1 MARVW
6 AGNGVRMIGILGRIQ
21 AALASRAEYGRLKA
35 RMFSGRPILVE
46 IGRHELQGRV
56 SLSLLYRNGLILTLG
71 EEGILDFQDKD
82 FGQFLKGPG
91 FGNRQALAY
100 LHKIVLKSLIRYM
113 VHPSLAMAQRER
125 AAEAA
130 SKLYLAEVEATTD
143 WIPGPAAAVMHGS
156 LAEKSLV
163 RP

>member
-1 MARVW
+1 
-6 AGNGVRMIGILGRIQ
+6 MIGIVSRIR
-21 AALASRAEYGRLKA
+21 AAFAANTEYRRLKA

-46 IGRHELQGRV
+46 IGRHELHGRV

-82 FGQFLKGPG
+82 FGQFLGSPG
-91 FGNRQALAY
+91 FGNREVLAH
-100 LHKIVLKSLIRYM
+100 LHKIVLQSLLRFM
-113 VHPSLAMAQRER
+113 VHPSQDAAQRER

-143 WIPGPAAAVMHGS
+143 WLPGPAAAVMHRS
-156 LAEKSLV
+156 LPEKSLV
-163 RP
+163 RG

>member
-1 MARVW
+1 MT
-6 AGNGVRMIGILGRIQ
+6 GILNRIR
-21 AALASRAEYGRLKA
+21 AAHAAYSESRRIKA

-46 IGRHELQGRV
+46 IGRREIRGRV

-82 FGQFLKGPG
+82 FGQFLGGPG
-91 FGNRQALAY
+91 FGNREAMAH
-100 LHKIVLKSLIRYM
+100 LHKIVLQSLIRYM
-113 VHPSLAMAQRER
+113 VLPSLGMAQRER

-143 WIPGPAAAVMHGS
+143 WLPGPAAAVMHGS

-163 RP
+163 RS

>member
-1 MARVW
+1 
-6 AGNGVRMIGILGRIQ
+6 MIGIISRIR
-21 AALASRAEYGRLKA
+21 AAFSATTEVRRLKA
-35 RMFSGRPILVE
+35 RMFSGRPTLIE

-82 FGQFLKGPG
+82 FSQFLGSPG
-91 FGNRQALAY
+91 FGNREILTH
-100 LHKIVLKSLIRYM
+100 LHKMVLQSLLRYM
-113 VHPSLAMAQRER
+113 VHPSQGEAQRER

-143 WIPGPAAAVMHGS
+143 WAPGPAAAMDRS
-156 LAEKSLV
+156 LPEKSLV
-163 RP
+163 RG

>member
-1 MARVW
+1 MTSWFVS
-6 AGNGVRMIGILGRIQ
+6 IKSGIKSLSQYRRIK
-21 AALASRAEYGRLKA
+21 R
-35 RMFSGRPILVE
+35 RMFSGSAIIAE
-46 IGRHELQGRV
+46 IGRTELRGQV
-56 SLSLLYRNGLILTLG
+56 NMSLLYRNGLILTLG

-82 FGQFLKGPG
+82 FSQFLGSPA
-91 FGNRQALAY
+91 FENRVVLTH

-113 VHPSLAMAQRER
+113 VHPSMDQAQRER

-143 WIPGPAAAVMHGS
+143 WLPGPAAAVVHGS
-156 LAEKSLV
+156 FQEEPFI